1 MEDDTMEIEQDTEVR
16 LVDIL
21 DSDDSAR
28 ISDSIKDILMQKS
41 VGKVENTRQEVVGK
55 MFDLEG
61 NADES

>member
-41 VGKVENTRQEVVGK
+41 VGKVETTRQEVVGK

>member
-1 MEDDTMEIEQDTEVR
+1 MEDDTMEIEQDTEAR

-21 DSDDSAR
+21 DSDDAAR